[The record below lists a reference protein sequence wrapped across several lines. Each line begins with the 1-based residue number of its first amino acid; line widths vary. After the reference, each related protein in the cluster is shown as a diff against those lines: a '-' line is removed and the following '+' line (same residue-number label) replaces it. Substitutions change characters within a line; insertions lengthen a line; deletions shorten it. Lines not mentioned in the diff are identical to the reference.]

1 MLNQLNSTTKRELD
15 AKYLSVYLDTEHE
28 VGRFGDDTLYSITID
43 CGLLWNS
50 QAKSITTQIVADKI
64 IAIDGIAI
72 SSTNII
78 NLPHVGTGSGD
89 GHVALNINKNSS
101 NVLTIVITSNSDRT
115 TYTGYVTLYYTK
127 PAPAPNPKDSNET
140 PTQP

>member
-15 AKYLSVYLDTEHE
+15 AKYLSEVPAYLETEQK
-28 VGRFGDDTLYSITID
+28 VGRFGDDPLYQITID

-50 QAKSITTQIVADKI
+50 QAKSVTTQITADKI
-64 IAIDGIAI
+64 ISIDGVAI

-89 GHVALNINKNSS
+89 GHVALNINKDSS
-101 NVLTIVITSNSDRT
+101 NVLTLVITTNSDRT
-115 TYTGYVTLYYTK
+115 SYTGYITILYTK
-127 PAPAPNPKDSNET
+127 P
-140 PTQP
+140 TQP